1 MDNADMVYVYNR
13 ILSATWKNEI
23 MPFTATRMDPEV
35 IIASQRKTILQN
47 SKTDIEDKAMVTR
60 GEVHAWVG
68 G

>member
-1 MDNADMVYVYNR
+1 
-13 ILSATWKNEI
+13 